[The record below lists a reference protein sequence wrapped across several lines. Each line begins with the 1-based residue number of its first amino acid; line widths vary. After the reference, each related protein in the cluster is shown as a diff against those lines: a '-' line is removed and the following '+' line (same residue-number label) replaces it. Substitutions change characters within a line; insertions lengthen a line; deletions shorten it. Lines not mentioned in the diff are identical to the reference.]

1 MPTKIKR
8 QIELSQTSTQRLR
21 APARTKQQIDPR
33 VRRALLRLKRSLQE
47 IYGARFRG
55 LYLYGSY
62 ARGDARPDSDVDT
75 VIALAGKVQPFRELD
90 RLSQT
95 LSDLC
100 LQSDLLIA
108 TYPIPATW
116 LRKRAS
122 PLFENIRR
130 EGVLL

>member
-1 MPTKIKR
+1 M
-8 QIELSQTSTQRLR
+8 
-21 APARTKQQIDPR
+21 
-33 VRRALLRLKRSLQE
+33 
-47 IYGARFRG
+47 YGARFRG

-62 ARGDARPDSDVDT
+62 ARGTARPDSDVDT
-75 VIALAGKVQPFRELD
+75 IIALAGKVQPYRELD

-100 LQSDLLIA
+100 LQYDLLIA

-116 LRKRAS
+116 LRNRES
-122 PLFENIRR
+122 PLLESIRR